1 MKLLDKLQKWISRA
15 VVPSLA
21 ASLELMVPRQN
32 VASLSLFCS
41 YYFGRRSAEL
51 VELVPFPYSRG
62 KATRCSKRLHDFSV
76 TIPRSYK
83 DVYVNSFFPPT
94 ARFWNSLPLEC
105 FPLTY
110 DLSGCKSRINRLLLT
125 VGSY

>member
-1 MKLLDKLQKWISRA
+1 MGKLQKWISRA
-15 VVPSLA
+15 VGPSHA
-21 ASLELMVPRQN
+21 ASLELMAPRQN

>member
-62 KATRCSKRLHDFSV
+62 KATRCSNRLHDFSV

-94 ARFWNSLPLEC
+94 ARFWNSLPIEC

>member
-1 MKLLDKLQKWISRA
+1 MKLLDKIQKWISRA

-62 KATRCSKRLHDFSV
+62 KATRCSNRLHDFSV

-94 ARFWNSLPLEC
+94 ARFWNSLPIEC